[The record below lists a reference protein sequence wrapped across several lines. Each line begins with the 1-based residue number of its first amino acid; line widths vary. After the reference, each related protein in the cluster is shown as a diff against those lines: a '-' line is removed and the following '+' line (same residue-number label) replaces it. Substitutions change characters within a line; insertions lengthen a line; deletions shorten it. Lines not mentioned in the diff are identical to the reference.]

1 MANQVTARLSGDD
14 YQHLYSWFN
23 VLELNK
29 TNSMVQ
35 KVTVEDADAG
45 SVDDVTVQHK
55 DHSDLPDRFYQI
67 KYHVDQ
73 RSEYST
79 DLLIK
84 SKPGGTSLLEKF
96 WATWHLLQ
104 KPNSNRTI
112 ELNLVSNW
120 TWSPDDK
127 FKTCISGRDN
137 SVKSDFLTASA
148 NSDLGKIKAKWLQA
162 LGIKNENIDFHKFV
176 DSLRF
181 RLGFDCAQELETRVS
196 ERMSYM
202 GLKYDQSSLI
212 LAVGIVREWIKLKK
226 QILTFDDLK
235 EVLEK
240 HNLHCQ
246 NNDERSISIY
256 LSTIKPQKFDI
267 PPDFLLDW
275 CDYFAGDPYK
285 KSHQLKDSTG
295 WNSQLLPELKNLE
308 IQVSQNTDCRLV
320 KARGLSRLSAW
331 FAFGFIFPEVGR
343 YTIEV
348 DQQGPL
354 WRTNASP
361 SSDFVLIESSN
372 IDVVE
377 GETLD
382 GEGDIV
388 AVGIS
393 ISGSLDDD
401 VRDYLQNRTVKV
413 SSLLLVRPERELGR
427 ECLRSANDAV
437 ALASNFKILVRA
449 FVKKW
454 KARRLMLFYFGPLSG
469 ACFIGHQLNAICPEI
484 QIMEDQQPGYAPSF
498 LLR

>member
-14 YQHLYSWFN
+14 YQHLYSWFK
-23 VLELNK
+23 VLELNT

-84 SKPGGTSLLEKF
+84 SKPDGTSLLEKF

-127 FKTCISGRDN
+127 FKTCISGHDN
-137 SVKSDFLTASA
+137 SVKSDFLTASP
-148 NSDLGKIKAKWLQA
+148 NSDLGKIKTKWLQT
-162 LGIKNENIDFHKFV
+162 LGINNDNIDFQKFV
-176 DSLRF
+176 NSLRF
-181 RLGFDCAQELETRVS
+181 QLGFDCAQELETRVS

-202 GLKYDQSSLI
+202 GLKNDQSSLI
-212 LAVGIVREWIKLKK
+212 LAAGIVREWIKSKK
-226 QILTFDDLK
+226 QILTFNDLK
-235 EVLEK
+235 EILEK

-246 NNDERSISIY
+246 NDDEKSISIY

-275 CDYFAGDPYK
+275 CGYFAGDPYK

-295 WNSQLLPELKNLE
+295 WNGQLLPELKNLE

-343 YTIEV
+343 YKA
-348 DQQGPL
+348 
-354 WRTNASP
+354 NY
-361 SSDFVLIESSN
+361 
-372 IDVVE
+372 
-377 GETLD
+377 GEQMHLLVPTL
-382 GEGDIV
+382 
-388 AVGIS
+388 
-393 ISGSLDDD
+393 
-401 VRDYLQNRTVKV
+401 
-413 SSLLLVRPERELGR
+413 SLLE
-427 ECLRSANDAV
+427 AV
-437 ALASNFKILVRA
+437 I
-449 FVKKW
+449 
-454 KARRLMLFYFGPLSG
+454 LML
-469 ACFIGHQLNAICPEI
+469 
-484 QIMEDQQPGYAPSF
+484 
-498 LLR
+498 